1 MVSSHEEESPKEIVA
16 RLLMQD
22 LFESKEGR
30 RKKFDKRGLF
40 IIQSVDDM
48 AIWVGSQCKGL
59 NRQEYMDYALRYIS
73 ILQRYE
79 KAASVLN
86 L

>member
-1 MVSSHEEESPKEIVA
+1 MVSSHEEETPKEIVA

-40 IIQSVDDM
+40 IVQGQNDL
-48 AIWVGSQCKGL
+48 AIWVGS
-59 NRQEYMDYALRYIS
+59 
-73 ILQRYE
+73 
-79 KAASVLN
+79 
-86 L
+86 